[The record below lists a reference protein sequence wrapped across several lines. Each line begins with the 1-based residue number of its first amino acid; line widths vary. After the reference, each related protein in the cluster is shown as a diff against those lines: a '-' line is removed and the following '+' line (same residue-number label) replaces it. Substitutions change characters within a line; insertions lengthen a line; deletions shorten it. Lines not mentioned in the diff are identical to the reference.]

1 VALAAPLLNHRI
13 WTCAEFGLVLSFW
26 ANPDHLNMTLET
38 VLKPFSLFPHVAQ
51 MGNDEPPPSRMKR
64 KIHWVG
70 HKEPVEEKRGPGGK
84 PSRQG
89 PKKKDERGYRQL
101 SSITLGEV
109 NDAHQYYSHQLLPSP
124 YSSWVGVNYFCMIPL
139 ARKRT
144 ERPPV
149 VFGRVKT
156 CYPSDGYVQNVQ
168 EMEMFLPCKDRTPDI
183 LHLRADDI
191 LLTPNKPL
199 ESYCVR
205 VRFLVTP
212 EDMSDFAEQDTVF
225 LGQGFLPE
233 FSTGF
238 IDLLDINEHNHITL
252 PWLYVISSRW
262 FASIPVLVQPEIR
275 EKLTKLMH
283 WNKLIFNYHPEER
296 LPREVH
302 RLNKELGM
310 KAGYTERYL
319 IEPENPQ
326 QTVQIIAKT
335 FDQMFNQPMG

>member
-1 VALAAPLLNHRI
+1 
-13 WTCAEFGLVLSFW
+13 
-26 ANPDHLNMTLET
+26 MTLET
-38 VLKPFSLFPHVAQ
+38 ILKPFSLFPHFTQ

-70 HKEPVEEKRGPGGK
+70 NKEATEQKQDTGGKQSGPG
-84 PSRQG
+84 
-89 PKKKDERGYRQL
+89 PKQKDERGYRQL
-101 SSITLGEV
+101 ASITLGEV
-109 NDAHQYYSHQLLPSP
+109 NDAHQYYAGQILPSP
-124 YSSWVGVNYFCMIPL
+124 YPSWLGANYFCMIPL

-144 ERPPV
+144 ATRPPA

-168 EMEMFLPCKDRTPDI
+168 EMELFLPCKDRTPDVV
-183 LHLRADDI
+183 HLRADDI
-191 LLTPNKPL
+191 HLTPNKPL
-199 ESYCVR
+199 QSYCMR
-205 VRFLVTP
+205 VRFLATP
-212 EDMSDFAEQDTVF
+212 EDMADFAEQDALF

-233 FSTGF
+233 FSTSY
-238 IDLLDINEHNHITL
+238 IELLDINEHNHVNL

-262 FASIPVLVQPEIR
+262 FVSIPVSVQPEIR
-275 EKLTKLMH
+275 EKLTKLIH

-296 LPREVH
+296 LSREVH

-310 KAGYTERYL
+310 KVGFTERFL

-335 FDQMFNQPMG
+335 FDQMFNQPVG